1 MAMKLKNLP
10 QSQPNQ
16 SNQSNQ
22 PNHRLSSR
30 LEIRLSDSDYNQIKA
45 RAEQVNLSMSDF
57 MRRAALKRAMP
68 RPVAAFDLKAYQV
81 LCKIDSQLRIAGNN
95 LNQMAKTCNSAV
107 ALGEPVVVNTGLLES
122 VQQLIRENK
131 TTIKAMVAAM
141 AKSNLPKHDDRQ
153 TN

>member
-22 PNHRLSSR
+22 PNQRLSSR
-30 LEIRLSDSDYNQIKA
+30 LEIRLSDADYNQIKA
-45 RAEQVNLSMSDF
+45 RAEQTNLSMSDF

-81 LCKIDSQLRIAGNN
+81 LCKIDAQLRIAGNN
-95 LNQMAKTCNSAV
+95 LNQIAKACNSAV

-122 VQQLIRENK
+122 VQQLIRENGKAIK
-131 TTIKAMVAAM
+131 TIVANL
-141 AKSNLPKHDDRQ
+141 AKSTVR
-153 TN
+153 